1 MYVFWK
7 EERAL
12 RIRLHETSKMRRRAA
27 RARASEVL
35 HLAENRATLVLA
47 CIASAVVS
55 FAAYFVAWA
64 FALAVSEFSQKDGFG
79 LWLFTQLL
87 TVALLLLLA
96 MPLWL
101 GTYRLA
107 LRMVDAR
114 PFGMEDYFYYIK
126 NPEKYTRALGISAR
140 LLVRW
145 IPAILGFWVLQL
157 FFAYDLVGLLLIFF
171 FAITVLLSLL
181 LVGKLCGFVTAAVT
195 DGSMS
200 LDRAIKKG
208 RAVAAGEQMSALR
221 FHFGMAWRMLLSLL
235 FAGVPLIL
243 HTLPVSMLASACYIR
258 RLSARDDI

>member
-1 MYVFWK
+1 M
-7 EERAL
+7 
-12 RIRLHETSKMRRRAA
+12 RIRLCETPRARRRAA
-27 RARASEVL
+27 RERASEVL

-55 FAAYFVAWA
+55 FASYFVAWA
-64 FALAVSEFSQKDGFG
+64 FALAVSELSCEDGFV

-87 TVALLLLLA
+87 TVVLLLLLA

-114 PFGMEDYFYYIK
+114 SFGMEDYFYYIK
-126 NPEKYTRALGISAR
+126 NSATYTRALGISAR

-157 FFAYDLVGLLLIFF
+157 FFDYDLVGLLLACF
-171 FAITVLLSLL
+171 FAVTVLLSLVF
-181 LVGKLCGFVTAAVT
+181 VGRLCGFVTMAIADSSLSLGKAQQRGAVIA
-195 DGSMS
+195 S
-200 LDRAIKKG
+200 
-208 RAVAAGEQMSALR
+208 GEQMSTLR

-235 FAGVPLIL
+235 LAGVPLIL
-243 HTLPVSMLASACYIR
+243 HTLPSSMLATACYVR
-258 RLSARDDI
+258 RLSARDDILY